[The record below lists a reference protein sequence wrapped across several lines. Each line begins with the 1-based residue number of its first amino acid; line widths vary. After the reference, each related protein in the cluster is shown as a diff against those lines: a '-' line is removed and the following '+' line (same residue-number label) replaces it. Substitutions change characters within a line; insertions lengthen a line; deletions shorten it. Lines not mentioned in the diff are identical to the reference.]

1 MCACVWVGAC
11 RGGGQCHHTTC
22 LPQQKRDG
30 TDAREASVPTDVS
43 AESVINESR
52 RMKSEKKEAKEFEDQ
67 TVMAPAS
74 DSIHR
79 HKRTPH

>member
-1 MCACVWVGAC
+1 M
-11 RGGGQCHHTTC
+11 
-22 LPQQKRDG
+22 
-30 TDAREASVPTDVS
+30 PTDVS